1 MNDNKLKIRIQIQQQ
16 PPQAIEQIYPDLVD
30 PEIVYEQSY
39 DWGKIAIAAVAL
51 LFFITLISYLI
62 LGGSNKESA
71 SSIATPSVNQ
81 SVPTQDSRVST
92 ETIQSQPERIE
103 SQHQTKTQ
111 DVIQSEKN
119 LPLTESMGASAAKPK
134 PEMITNKPMII
145 PRKKPNAAPKV
156 ISQQTPDQPQ
166 ILRAQLSHA
175 IKTREPVDITDTVKL
190 QPGESKPIFFYLHV
204 RDLQDQE
211 VIIHWYHGDKLDSRL
226 PLKIHTNNWRTNASK
241 QLDHERL
248 GAWRA
253 EVVDNSGKI
262 LATRH
267 FTVIQY

>member
-16 PPQAIEQIYPDLVD
+16 PPQAIEQIYPDLAE

-51 LFFITLISYLI
+51 LFVITLISYLI
-62 LGGSNKESA
+62 FGSNKESA
-71 SSIATPSVNQ
+71 SSTETSSVNQ
-81 SVPTQDSRVST
+81 TIPTQDSSAST
-92 ETIQSQPERIE
+92 EITQSQPGRIE

-119 LPLTESMGASAAKPK
+119 TPITESMSTPATKPK
-134 PEMITNKPMII
+134 PEMIMNKPMII

-156 ISQQTPDQPQ
+156 TSQQTPDQPQ
-166 ILRAQLSHA
+166 IIRAQLSHA
-175 IKTREPVDITDTVKL
+175 IKDREPVDIIDTVKL
-190 QPGESKPIFFYLHV
+190 QSSQSKPIFFYLHV

-211 VIIHWYHGDKLDSRL
+211 ITIHWYHGDKLDSQL
-226 PLKIHTNNWRTNASK
+226 PLKIHADNWRTNASK

-248 GAWRA
+248 GAWRV

-262 LATRH
+262 LATRR
-267 FTVIQY
+267 FTVTQY